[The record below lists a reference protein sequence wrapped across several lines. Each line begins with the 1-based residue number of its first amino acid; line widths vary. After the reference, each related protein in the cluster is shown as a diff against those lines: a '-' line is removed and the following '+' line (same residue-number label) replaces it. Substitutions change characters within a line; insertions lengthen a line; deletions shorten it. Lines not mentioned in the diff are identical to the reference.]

1 VNSILI
7 YRASFYL
14 MLTVATTILCGE
26 ATDSRLDSYLPV
38 GVAAAG
44 VLAFFTVDQS
54 RRSSLPRDVANILAV
69 GTLGLLFLEYR
80 SDDTQVIRCLGH
92 WMIYLQLIKYFLPK
106 TAEDDWFLFLL
117 GLTQVLIGSVINQ
130 GDIVGAWLFVWAM
143 LAVWV
148 LGLFFLQREIRRFRM
163 EEAGAASGQSA
174 QDPYR
179 GLFDVPFAG
188 TTLRALAL
196 TLVLGGLVFLLL
208 PRQVG
213 ATRSWS
219 SGTMARHLTGFDEEV
234 KLGQLGEILEND
246 SVVMSV
252 EFTDENR
259 IPMHL
264 PGEPLFRGVTLSQY
278 ETGRWRRQVQRSL
291 QTIVSLP
298 PFRNTG
304 PRKRAV
310 IRQFIKLEPNDSTTL
325 FAMRPILELSATSRL
340 APFLNPLDGTIFRP
354 ESRGGYDFEVLS
366 DADSQAPQE
375 NEIPPSSDRMK
386 ILLGMPETLKA
397 RFRKI
402 ALPLVQ
408 HLPAEGTEEAVTA
421 RARALES
428 HLRDSGKFGYT
439 LEMNVIDPQLDPVE
453 DFLVKRKKGH
463 CEYFASALALL
474 LRSIDIPAR
483 MVNGFKGGDWNNLTQ
498 SMNVRQKHAHS
509 WVEAYVGRDPSGS
522 PRWITLDATPVMDR
536 DESVAQ
542 VGGVSTNIRPLTDMI
557 RYVWVFYILGYD
569 ASRQNR
575 LLYTPMKVTIRDV
588 RRGYAMLWFWTKRG
602 FAHLFNFQSI
612 GAFISIKGFFVS
624 FIVLSLLAL
633 IVRLAIAVG
642 NRLLHWWRGPTDD
655 SAGLTAGILFYRRL
669 AQMLAD
675 YDLERTPAETQNE
688 FALRASRFLTGQPAQ
703 IQAVAE
709 VPQKIV
715 AAFYRVRFGYR
726 DLDPDTLKELEEN
739 LDLLQTRLNTN
750 PDQ

>member
-1 VNSILI
+1 
-7 YRASFYL
+7 
-14 MLTVATTILCGE
+14 MLTVAATILCGE

-44 VLAFFTVDQS
+44 VFAFFTVDQS
-54 RRSSLPRDVANILAV
+54 RRWGLPRDLANILAV
-69 GTLGLLFLEYR
+69 GTLGLLYLEYK
-80 SDDTQVIRCLGH
+80 SDDTQMIRCLGH

-130 GDIVGAWLFVWAM
+130 GDTVGAWLFVWAM
-143 LAVWV
+143 LAIWV

-163 EEAGAASGQSA
+163 EEAGAVSGQSA

-196 TLVLGGLVFLLL
+196 TLVLAGLVFLLL

-252 EFTDENR
+252 EITDENR
-259 IPMHL
+259 TPMHL

-278 ETGRWRRQVQRSL
+278 EKGGRWRRQVQRSL

-310 IRQFIKLEPNDSTTL
+310 IRQIIKLEPNDSTTL
-325 FAMRPILELSATSRL
+325 FAIRPILELSATSRL

-366 DADSQAPQE
+366 DASSQAPQE

-408 HLPAEGTEEAVTA
+408 HLPAEGTEEAVSA

-483 MVNGFKGGDWNNLTQ
+483 MVNGFKGGDW
-498 SMNVRQKHAHS
+498 H
-509 WVEAYVGRDPSGS
+509 
-522 PRWITLDATPVMDR
+522 
-536 DESVAQ
+536 
-542 VGGVSTNIRPLTDMI
+542 
-557 RYVWVFYILGYD
+557 
-569 ASRQNR
+569 
-575 LLYTPMKVTIRDV
+575 
-588 RRGYAMLWFWTKRG
+588 
-602 FAHLFNFQSI
+602 
-612 GAFISIKGFFVS
+612 
-624 FIVLSLLAL
+624 
-633 IVRLAIAVG
+633 
-642 NRLLHWWRGPTDD
+642 
-655 SAGLTAGILFYRRL
+655 
-669 AQMLAD
+669 
-675 YDLERTPAETQNE
+675 
-688 FALRASRFLTGQPAQ
+688 
-703 IQAVAE
+703 
-709 VPQKIV
+709 
-715 AAFYRVRFGYR
+715 
-726 DLDPDTLKELEEN
+726 
-739 LDLLQTRLNTN
+739 
-750 PDQ
+750 